1 MCRKNYALLAAAL
14 RKARP
19 DPTWLAETDGGR
31 REAGGRSYQWHKDV
45 REIAIALKLDNSRF
59 NEALFLKACEAEVKE
74 V

>member
-19 DPTWLAETDGGR
+19 DPTWLAETD
-31 REAGGRSYQWHKDV
+31 QWHKDV
-45 REIAIALKLDNSRF
+45 QEIAIALKLDNSRF